1 MEEQKRIEAALKLLE
16 NHRKAS
22 AAYYQRIRDK
32 KKEEGT
38 YKKPGRP
45 KKKEVTVV

>member
-1 MEEQKRIEAALKLLE
+1 MDEQKRIEAALKLLE
-16 NHRKAS
+16 SHRKAS
-22 AAYYQRIRDK
+22 AAYYQRLRDK

-45 KKKEVTVV
+45 QKKGTVV